1 MIRSARLLIVV
12 ALCIALVSSL
22 GMSAAA
28 APTSGD
34 APVASVA
41 KKKKKKKRCRK
52 GYVLKRVT
60 IKSGKRKGKRTYKC
74 VKWKRSKHT
83 PRLSPAG

>member
-22 GMSAAA
+22 GMSATA
-28 APTSGD
+28 APMSGD
-34 APVASVA
+34 APVATVA
-41 KKKKKKKRCRK
+41 KKKKKKRCRK

-60 IKSGKRKGKRTYKC
+60 VKSGKRKGKRAYRC
-74 VKWKRSKHT
+74 VKWKRNKNA